1 MSGFKRQT
9 SNLPQFSD
17 GGWTNCNSIQV
28 GSDVSV
34 TGAVAAGQKN
44 DGITPDSKKT
54 KAATPGSFVTIKG
67 AARPLC
73 MPAGVAAGEP
83 SLNSLATVYI
93 SQCLSARRLEVC
105 LASSMLAMGELLYKV
120 GPALKQLDFS
130 NFQFVFPSIN
140 Q

>member
-9 SNLPQFSD
+9 SNLPRFSD

-34 TGAVAAGQKN
+34 TGAVAATQKS

-54 KAATPGSFVTIKG
+54 KAATPGSSHTIKG

-73 MPAGVAAGEP
+73 MPAGAVGEP
-83 SLNSLATVYI
+83 SRNSLCTVLNSVKI
-93 SQCLSARRLEVC
+93 QSQSVKVS
-105 LASSMLAMGELLYKV
+105 LASR
-120 GPALKQLDFS
+120 
-130 NFQFVFPSIN
+130 IH
-140 Q
+140 